1 MCDFKGRPKKTGGD
15 VLLARL
21 HNPSLV
27 AGVAGK
33 VVDHLNGTYTA
44 VFSLLWEGSAQV
56 QVILN
61 TVMLHVIVL

>member
-21 HNPSLV
+21 HNPSV
-27 AGVAGK
+27 EAGVAGK

-44 VFSLLWEGSAQV
+44 VFSLPWEGSAQV